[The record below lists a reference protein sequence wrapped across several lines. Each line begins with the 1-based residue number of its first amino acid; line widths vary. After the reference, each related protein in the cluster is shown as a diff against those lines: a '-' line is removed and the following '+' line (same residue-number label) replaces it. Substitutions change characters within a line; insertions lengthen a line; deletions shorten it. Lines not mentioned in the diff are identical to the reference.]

1 MIQLSLVIPFYNEER
16 NVDALCQRLFPAA
29 AATGVPFEVVCVDDG
44 SRDRTVELLRAQQK
58 THPELVLVRFARNH
72 GQHAAVT
79 AGFATARGDW
89 IITLDA
95 DLQNPPEEIINL
107 VERFRA
113 GHDLINTVRRDR
125 QDSWFRRWAS
135 RQTNV
140 LVRHISGIRLND
152 FGCMLRGY
160 AREVAQ
166 AVVACREYQTF
177 IPALATLFARNP
189 IEIEVAH
196 AARAA
201 GVSSYPLTK
210 LFALQLDL
218 ITSFSVWPLKQ
229 LFRLGVILA
238 VLGVV
243 IGGVL
248 LGGRL
253 HYGDH
258 WAGQGTLTVLGIL
271 CVFMGMQMFALGL
284 LGEYVGRIFQQVR
297 LREPFIVNAIER
309 HGQPVEFPPVKAGG

>member
-1 MIQLSLVIPFYNEER
+1 MDPQLSLVIPFYNEER

-29 AATGVPFEVVCVDDG
+29 AAAGVPFEVVCVDDG

-58 THPELVLVRFARNH
+58 LHPELVLVRFARNH

-79 AGFATARGDW
+79 AGFACARGDW

-125 QDSWFRRWAS
+125 QDAWFRRWAS
-135 RQTNV
+135 RQANR
-140 LVRHISGIRLND
+140 LVRHVSGIRLND

-177 IPALATLFARNP
+177 IPALASLFARNP
-189 IEIEVAH
+189 VEIEVAH

-201 GVSSYPLTK
+201 GTSHYPLTK

-229 LFRLGVILA
+229 LFRQRALDDE
-238 VLGVV
+238 
-243 IGGVL
+243 
-248 LGGRL
+248 GRQKL
-253 HYGDH
+253 RH
-258 WAGQGTLTVLGIL
+258 ARV
-271 CVFMGMQMFALGL
+271 
-284 LGEYVGRIFQQVR
+284 VGRVDR
-297 LREPFIVNAIER
+297 
-309 HGQPVEFPPVKAGG
+309 